1 MKPSRTAPQVV
12 STGMKHKT
20 LKHTLRKL
28 LSNTDQNEVRRR
40 VLKMPLQKVVS
51 PLFSFLYAGDDI
63 VKWHAVTLLG
73 RVAAEIA
80 NSNLEATRV
89 VMRRLMWNL
98 NDESGG
104 IGWGSPEAMGEIM
117 ARNDALAREY
127 SSILISYIREDGNYL
142 EHEILRRGVLWGIG
156 RLSHARPVLMKEI
169 IPSLVPFITADDPNI
184 RGLAVWIAAVLPS
197 SQLVRHIEKL
207 KEDETVIRLYL
218 NEQLT
223 ECPIS
228 RLAKSALS
236 VR

>member
-1 MKPSRTAPQVV
+1 MSSRA
-12 STGMKHKT
+12 
-20 LKHTLRKL
+20 LKNQLRNL
-28 LSNTDQNEVRRR
+28 LSQPNQTEAHHR
-40 VLKMPLQKVVS
+40 VLEMPLQQVVS

-63 VKWHAVTLLG
+63 IKWHAVTLLG
-73 RVAAEIA
+73 RVVAEIA
-80 NSNLEATRV
+80 NTNLEAARV

-142 EHEILRRGVLWGIG
+142 EHEMLQRGVLWGIG
-156 RLSHARPVLMKEI
+156 RLSHVQPVLMEHTV
-169 IPSLVPFITADDPNI
+169 SFLVPFITAKDPNI
-184 RGLAVWIAAVLPS
+184 RGLAVWIAAALPS
-197 SQLVRHIEKL
+197 SQLVHHIEKL

>member
-1 MKPSRTAPQVV
+1 MSSRA
-12 STGMKHKT
+12 
-20 LKHTLRKL
+20 LKNKLRNL
-28 LSNTDQNEVRRR
+28 LSQPNQTEAHHRA
-40 VLKMPLQKVVS
+40 LEMPLQQVVS
-51 PLFSFLYAGDDI
+51 PLFSFLYSGDDI
-63 VKWHAVTLLG
+63 IKWHAVTLLG
-73 RVAAEIA
+73 LVVDEIA
-80 NSNLEATRV
+80 NTNLEAARV

-127 SSILISYIREDGNYL
+127 SSILISYIRKDGNYL
-142 EHEILRRGVLWGIG
+142 EHEMLQRGVLWGIG
-156 RLSHARPVLMKEI
+156 RLSHVQPVLMKKP
-169 IPSLVPFITADDPNI
+169 IPSLIPYITAKDPNI
-184 RGLAVWIAAVLPS
+184 RGLTVWIAAALPS
-197 SQLVRHIEKL
+197 AQLARHIEKL

-236 VR
+236 VYVRKNC

>member
-1 MKPSRTAPQVV
+1 MTVR
-12 STGMKHKT
+12 T

-28 LSNTDQNEVRRR
+28 LSIPDQSEAHQR
-40 VLKMPLQKVVS
+40 VLEMPLQQVVS
-51 PLFSFLYAGDDI
+51 PLFSFLYAGDDSI
-63 VKWHAVTLLG
+63 KWHAVTLLG
-73 RVAAEIA
+73 RVVAEIA
-80 NSNLEATRV
+80 NTNLEAARV

-98 NDESGG
+98 NDESVG

-117 ARNDALAREY
+117 ARNDTLAQEY

-142 EHEILRRGVLWGIG
+142 EHEMLQRGVLWGIG

>member
-1 MKPSRTAPQVV
+1 
-12 STGMKHKT
+12 MKHKT

-28 LSNTDQNEVRRR
+28 LSNPDQNEVRRSILELP
-40 VLKMPLQKVVS
+40 LKQLVS

-63 VKWHAVTLLG
+63 IKWHAVTLLG
-73 RVAAEIA
+73 LVVAEIA
-80 NSNLEATRV
+80 NTNLEAARV

-142 EHEILRRGVLWGIG
+142 EHEMLQRGVLWGIG
-156 RLSHARPVLMKEI
+156 RLSHVQPVLMKEI

-184 RGLAVWIAAVLPS
+184 RGLTLWIARALPS
-197 SQLVRHIEKL
+197 PVIAPYIEKYT
-207 KEDETVIRLYL
+207 EDDTRISIYL
-218 NEQLT
+218 NGKQV
-223 ECPIS
+223 ECPIG
-228 RLAKSALS
+228 RLAKEALS
-236 VR
+236 VQQ

>member
-1 MKPSRTAPQVV
+1 MVDR
-12 STGMKHKT
+12 T
-20 LKHTLRKL
+20 LKQNLRKL
-28 LSNTDQNEVRRR
+28 LSNPNQKEVHRRI
-40 VLKMPLQKVVS
+40 LDLPLRKVVS

-63 VKWHAVTLLG
+63 IKWHAVTLLG
-73 RVAAEIA
+73 LVVAEIA
-80 NSNLEATRV
+80 NTNLEAARV
-89 VMRRLMWNL
+89 VLRRLMWNL

-104 IGWGSPEAMGEIM
+104 IGWGSPEAMGEII

-142 EHEILRRGVLWGIG
+142 EHAMLQRGVLWGIG

-169 IPSLVPFITADDPNI
+169 IPSLIPYITAKDPNI
-184 RGLAVWIAAVLPS
+184 RGLAVWIAAALPS

-236 VR
+236 VYVRKNC

>member
-1 MKPSRTAPQVV
+1 MTVR
-12 STGMKHKT
+12 T

-28 LSNTDQNEVRRR
+28 LSNPNHKDARLRILELP
-40 VLKMPLQKVVS
+40 LKQVVS

-63 VKWHAVTLLG
+63 IKWHAVTLLG
-73 RVAAEIA
+73 LVVAEIA
-80 NSNLEATRV
+80 NTNLEAARV

-142 EHEILRRGVLWGIG
+142 EHEMLQRGVLWGIG

-169 IPSLVPFITADDPNI
+169 IPSLIPYITAKDPNI
-184 RGLAVWIAAVLPS
+184 RGLAVWIAAALPS
-197 SQLVRHIEKL
+197 SQLARHIEKL

-228 RLAKSALS
+228 RLAKSAFAKY
-236 VR
+236 VRNN